1 MEVKTTCFLK
11 DCFQRIGCSLDIS
24 ALIFHLYFSP
34 VYNSEYL
41 GLTDGLHLRK
51 NKNKY
56 SRVKMLLKPHKN
68 LSPSGGN
75 LYENTSFSRKAL
87 VLDIGKSI

>member
-11 DCFQRIGCSLDIS
+11 DLFSENS
-24 ALIFHLYFSP
+24 LIFHLYFSP
-34 VYNSEYL
+34 IYNSEYL

-56 SRVKMLLKPHKN
+56 SRIKMLLKPHKKK
-68 LSPSGGN
+68 
-75 LYENTSFSRKAL
+75 EL
-87 VLDIGKSI
+87 VSKWKEFI